1 MRRVDAADTF
11 TAVVSYTDLCML
23 MRKTRLLVVAISV
36 AAILCSRPATA
47 SAQAA
52 ETGFLNR
59 SVSVDGVERRYQV
72 YVPSGYQRSTPLPV
86 ILALHGGG
94 EYGTNG
100 ISQTDGG
107 LARAIRRHPERF
119 NALVVFPQSPPGAP
133 GFQGPGERIALT
145 ELDTAISEFNGD
157 TSRVYLTGLSMGGN
171 GAWYLAY
178 HHPNRFA
185 ALLVVCGFVE
195 EFTGTTSGTHYPPIV
210 ATGNPFAAIAKNI
223 PQLPIWIFH
232 GDADRTVSV
241 EQSRQMFSALKAIG
255 ANVQYTELAGVP
267 HNAWDPAYERAEVF
281 TWLFQQKRR

>member
-1 MRRVDAADTF
+1 
-11 TAVVSYTDLCML
+11 ML
-23 MRKTRLLVVAISV
+23 KTRVLSVAIF
-36 AAILCSRPATA
+36 AATILLRMPAAA

-52 ETGFLNR
+52 DTGFLNR

-100 ISQTDGG
+100 ISQTEGG
-107 LARAIRRHPERF
+107 LARAIRQHPDRF
-119 NALVVFPQSPPGAP
+119 NALVVFPQSPPGGTP
-133 GFQGPGERIALT
+133 GFQGLGERIALT
-145 ELDTAISEFNGD
+145 ELDKVMSEFNAD
-157 TSRVYLTGLSMGGN
+157 ASRVYLTGKSMDGN

-178 HHPNRFA
+178 HHANRFA

-210 ATGNPFAAIAKNI
+210 ATSAADPFAAVAKNI
-223 PQLPIWIFH
+223 RFLPIWIFH

-255 ANVQYTELAGVP
+255 ANVQYTELPGVP
-267 HNAWDPAYERAEVF
+267 HNAWDSAYDRADVF
-281 TWLFQQKRR
+281 TWLFQQRRR

>member
-1 MRRVDAADTF
+1 
-11 TAVVSYTDLCML
+11 ML
-23 MRKTRLLVVAISV
+23 KTRVLVVAIPIVAILFSTPSV
-36 AAILCSRPATA
+36 ASGQP
-47 SAQAA
+47 A

-107 LARAIRRHPERF
+107 LARAIRRHPDRF

-133 GFQGPGERIALT
+133 GFQGLGERIALT
-145 ELDTAISEFNGD
+145 ELDKVLSEFNAD
-157 TSRVYLTGLSMGGN
+157 ASRVYLTGLSMGGN

-178 HHPNRFA
+178 HHANRFA
-185 ALLVVCGFVE
+185 GVLVVCGFVE

-210 ATGNPFAAIAKNI
+210 ARSAGNPFAAIAKAVL
-223 PQLPIWIFH
+223 QLPIWIFH
-232 GDADRTVSV
+232 GDVDRTVSV

-255 ANVQYTELAGVP
+255 ANVQYTELPGVP
-267 HNAWDPAYERAEVF
+267 HNAWDPAYDRADVF